1 MPKQIISDPEAQR
14 RQRQRAAA
22 QLLYDRATTAHLLG
36 DISTSTLIRL
46 EEAGRL
52 VPIKPSG
59 QPNGK
64 TFYSAANVRRLA
76 GVDQVEVG

>member
-46 EEAGRL
+46 EKTKQL
-52 VPIKPSG
+52 VVVKPSG
-59 QPNGK
+59 RNGK
-64 TFYSAANVRRLA
+64 TFYTSQSVRRLA
-76 GVDQVEVG
+76 GCEQVTEVA